1 MKLISHHFLAVN
13 YEKRRKRSRWF
24 VYHLDYKIGAHLK
37 TAHFFSS
44 GLMQMDSQDT
54 HLNVEEIV
62 SQAERQRERYR
73 IRTRE
78 RRQSM
83 STEDRE
89 VHRARR
95 RQNRQQLRINEND
108 VSRQATADGTI
119 SHSDQQRR
127 EINRI
132 RARQRRQMM
141 TPEQRQAQNARRRQL
156 YRIRRSNNT
165 IRTMHSGE
173 GINNVHQTQ
182 PMSTQRNSSLGFAN
196 ACEASSSRGQT
207 SNASVNQRQA
217 QNARRRQLYRIQRS
231 NNTIRTMHSGE
242 GINNVQQTQPMSTQR
257 NSSLGFANASEASSS
272 RGQTSNTLGGGAVHV
287 SRSMPIPLSTLSN
300 SHNQCETS
308 TSNAQLSGSNL
319 NSVTETTFVRQI
331 PLARNFNSTNQIE
344 ASSSRAQT
352 SNTDD
357 HDGMERMKLKGMV
370 LEEMQEEYAQILSL
384 SVREIAIQHAMFV
397 D

>member
-1 MKLISHHFLAVN
+1 
-13 YEKRRKRSRWF
+13 
-24 VYHLDYKIGAHLK
+24 
-37 TAHFFSS
+37 
-44 GLMQMDSQDT
+44 MDSQDT

-62 SQAERQRERYR
+62 SEAERQRERYR

-78 RRQSM
+78 LRQSM

-119 SHSDQQRR
+119 SHSDQQHR

-165 IRTMHSGE
+165 IRTMHS
-173 GINNVHQTQ
+173 
-182 PMSTQRNSSLGFAN
+182 R
-196 ACEASSSRGQT
+196 
-207 SNASVNQRQA
+207 
-217 QNARRRQLYRIQRS
+217 
-231 NNTIRTMHSGE
+231 E

-272 RGQTSNTLGGGAVHV
+272 RGQTSNTSVNHFVEGGGAVHV

-300 SHNQCETS
+300 CHNQCETS

-319 NSVTETTFVRQI
+319 NSVTETTFVLQI

-357 HDGMERMKLKGMV
+357 HDGVEFDHSSSSNGENEAQRNGIRRNARRIRTDSFLKCARNCYPARHV
-370 LEEMQEEYAQILSL
+370 KEAQL
-384 SVREIAIQHAMFV
+384 IAWIQLHA
-397 D
+397 